1 MRTNPG
7 WRVVRAL
14 AAGAFMLL
22 AGAARADVIDDWTD
36 QADGIAAEKRL
47 PPPAY
52 ARVLAFMH
60 VGMFEA
66 VNAIDRRYAPYAL
79 DLIADRR
86 TSREAAIAAAAEA
99 TLAAEFPDQAPALEA
114 RLAKFLETLEI
125 GPAHERGVLLGRR
138 AAADLRERRLPDG
151 SEIVETYRPVT
162 APGVYV
168 PTAAVASATLGQ
180 SKPWV
185 IASPSEFRPGPPP
198 GLTSE
203 TWTRD
208 LNEIRQMGS
217 ATSTMRSPTQTEV
230 ARFWFLTGPRT
241 WNPLVQQVLAAT
253 KLDLTDRARVRA
265 LVSMAAADSF
275 IAVFDAKYTYNLWRP
290 VTAVRNA
297 DMTGNPATPR
307 EAGWLPLG
315 ETPMHPEYPC
325 AHCISSAAVAAVLR
339 GVVGEAIPPVTLTS
353 PTAPG
358 LPRHFSRLT
367 DYEEEVSNA
376 RVWAGFHYRFSTEV
390 ARDMGRK
397 IGERTLAT
405 QLKPRR

>member
-1 MRTNPG
+1 MRTNP
-7 WRVVRAL
+7 WRPFIRML
-14 AAGAFMLL
+14 AAGVVML
-22 AGAARADVIDDWTD
+22 AAVAARADVIDDWTD
-36 QADGIAAEKRL
+36 EADGIAADKRL
-47 PPPAY
+47 QAPAY
-52 ARVLAFMH
+52 SRVLAFMH

-66 VNAIDRRYAPYAL
+66 VNAIDRRYAPYVL
-79 DLIADRR
+79 DLIADRQ
-86 TSREAAIAAAAEA
+86 TSRDAAIAAAGAA

-114 RLAKFLETLEI
+114 RLAKFLATLET
-125 GPAHERGVLLGRR
+125 GPARDRGVLLGRR

-151 SEIVETYRPVT
+151 SELAETYRPVT

-168 PTAAVASATLGQ
+168 PTTSVAGSTVGQ
-180 SKPWV
+180 CKPWV
-185 IASPSEFRPGPPP
+185 LASPAEFRPGPPP
-198 GLTSE
+198 GLTSP

-208 LNEIRQMGS
+208 FNEIRQMG
-217 ATSTMRSPTQTEV
+217 AFASTMRSPEQTDV
-230 ARFWFLTGPRT
+230 ARFWLLTGPRT
-241 WNPLVQQVLAAT
+241 WNPLVQQVLAAS

-307 EAGWLPLG
+307 EAAWLPLG

-339 GVVGEAIPPVTLTS
+339 GVGGESIPPVTLTS

-358 LPRHFSRLT
+358 VPRHFTRLS

-405 QLKPRR
+405 QLKPRK